1 MEQKQPMTEKGYNK
15 LSDEIKDLKLVQRPA
30 IIIAVDEARQ
40 LGDLK
45 ENAEYHAA
53 KDKQR
58 LIDKRLTELSTI
70 ILQAQ
75 IIDPSKLTHERIS
88 FGSTVDLVD
97 INTDE
102 EITYTI
108 VGDVET
114 DVSKNIIS
122 INSPLAKQLLG
133 KEEGD
138 EVTVTLPSGK
148 KEFEIDKIYYKA
160 F

>member
-1 MEQKQPMTEKGYNK
+1 MENKQPMTQKGYEK
-15 LSDEIKDLKLVQRPA
+15 LSEEIKNLKLVERPA

-53 KDKQR
+53 RDKQR
-58 LIDKRLTELSTI
+58 FIDARLTELSTI

-75 IIDPSKLTHERIS
+75 IIDPVKLTHERIS

-97 INTDE
+97 VNTEE

-108 VGDVET
+108 VGDVES
-114 DVSKNIIS
+114 DVSNNIIS
-122 INSPLAKQLLG
+122 INSPLAKQLMS

-138 EVTVTLPSGK
+138 EATITLPSGK
-148 KEFEIDKIYYKA
+148 KVFEIDKVYYKE

>member
-53 KDKQR
+53 RDKQR
-58 LIDKRLTELSTI
+58 FIDARLTELSTM

-97 INTDE
+97 IDTDE

-108 VGDVET
+108 VGDVES
-114 DVSKNIIS
+114 DVTNNIIS
-122 INSPLAKQLLG
+122 INSPLAKQLLS
-133 KEEGD
+133 KEEGE
-138 EVTVTLPSGK
+138 EVTVNLPSGK
-148 KEFEIDKIYYKA
+148 KEFEIDKIYYKE

>member
-15 LSDEIKDLKLVQRPA
+15 LSNEIKDLKLVQRPA

-75 IIDPSKLTHERIS
+75 IIDPAKLTHERIS

-114 DVSKNIIS
+114 DVNNNVIS
-122 INSPLAKQLLG
+122 INSPLAKQLLS
-133 KEEGD
+133 KEEGE

-148 KEFEIDKIYYKA
+148 KVFEIEKIYYKA